1 MSDDISQAISKL
13 AESYDPDREQDGL
26 AVRAILQGAMMMG
39 AGLDRPT
46 PPLKSLV
53 RIRDVE
59 QEKDQHGDYLP
70 YYTIVT
76 ASGHRIR
83 VTLELET

>member
-1 MSDDISQAISKL
+1 MSDDLSETISQL
-13 AESYDPDREQDGL
+13 AASYDPDREQDGL
-26 AVRAILQGAMMMG
+26 AVRAILQGAMMMS
-39 AGLDRPT
+39 AGLDGPT

-53 RIRDVE
+53 KIRDVE
-59 QEKDQHGDYLP
+59 QDRDRHGDYLP